1 MILDMLKLY
10 STYYA
15 LYLYQ
20 VVKVKQIGSAVT
32 EYGYNQVVKTMETPY
47 GQFVS
52 GHMNNALALS
62 EQYVDKYLPESES
75 ESEEGI
81 ITVIVLSCFLKKLT
95 FSMHIFLA

>member
-1 MILDMLKLY
+1 MLKLY
-10 STYYA
+10 NTYNA

-52 GHMNNALALS
+52 GQMNNALALS
-62 EQYVDKYLPESES
+62 EQYVDKYLPEAES

-81 ITVIVLSCFLKKLT
+81 IIVDIAFCFNK
-95 FSMHIFLA
+95 F